1 METARF
7 LLSRFAQSLFAL
19 FCIIT
24 LTFFLARLA
33 PGGPF
38 LDEKKIPEH
47 LVEQMKRNYGFDKP
61 LPVQY
66 AMYLG
71 RLIKGD
77 LGPSFGNKGFTVN
90 EVIAESFPVSLTLG
104 LCGLALA
111 LTLGIPVGVFAA
123 AKRNTIVDYA
133 LMSLVTLGICVPTF
147 VVGPLL
153 GEIFALKLGWFDV
166 ALWENSSAWILGSIT
181 LGLYYSTYIARL
193 TRGSMIEVLS
203 QDFIRTAKAKGVPPL
218 AILFKHAF
226 RGGITPVVA
235 FIEEGF
241 RLVPN
246 PDEVADIFETPFAFL
261 MDAANH
267 EVHEREMPTGGRRRF
282 YAMTHDE
289 RFIWGATAGMLR
301 ILSHRLFGAPA

>member
-1 METARF
+1 MDTLRY
-7 LLSRFAQSLFAL
+7 LLSRLAQSLFAL

-47 LVEQMKRNYGFDKP
+47 LVEQMRRNYGFDQP

-71 RLIKGD
+71 RLATGD
-77 LGPSFGNKGFTVN
+77 LGPSFGNKGFSVN
-90 EVIAESFPVSLTLG
+90 EIIADSFPVSAALG
-104 LCGLALA
+104 FCGLVLA

-123 AKRNTIVDYA
+123 ARRNTIVDYS
-133 LMSLVTLGICVPTF
+133 LMSLVTLGICVPSF
-147 VVGPLL
+147 VVAPLL
-153 GEIFALKLGWFDV
+153 GEFFALKLGWFDV
-166 ALWENSSAWILGSIT
+166 ALWENSSAWILGSVT

-203 QDFIRTAKAKGVPPL
+203 QDFIRTAKAKGSAPL

-226 RGGITPVVA
+226 RGGISPVVA
-235 FIEEGF
+235 FLGPAVAGLIGGSFVVETVFGLPGLGQHLIKAASNRDYWLINGTVSVIAVLILTMNF
-241 RLVPN
+241 LVDVLQAWLDPR
-246 PDEVADIFETPFAFL
+246 TR
-261 MDAANH
+261 AN
-267 EVHEREMPTGGRRRF
+267 R
-282 YAMTHDE
+282 
-289 RFIWGATAGMLR
+289 
-301 ILSHRLFGAPA
+301 